1 MSVSAQLKALQEKY
15 EALIKEE
22 IVNLKIIEDLKEQ
35 VAFLEQGK
43 PSIVFSESKDPKPNL
58 TKNCLVSFAH
68 SRESMKKKCNYT

>member
-1 MSVSAQLKALQEKY
+1 MAPETKTNVKVSVSAQLKALQQKY
-15 EALIKEE
+15 EAPMKEE
-22 IVNLKIIEDLKEQ
+22 IEQ